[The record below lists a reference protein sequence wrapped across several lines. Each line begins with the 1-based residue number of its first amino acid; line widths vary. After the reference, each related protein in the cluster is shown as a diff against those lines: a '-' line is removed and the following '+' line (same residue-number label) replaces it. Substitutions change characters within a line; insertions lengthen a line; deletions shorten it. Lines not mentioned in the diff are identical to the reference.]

1 MADTKFMEFAEAT
14 AQATDSV
21 LVANSQNGVRRTQ
34 LGNLKHLFG
43 GIVDQSLGITG
54 WIEFA
59 NGLLVQWGE
68 IVLNGNHQAEA
79 EFPRAFLN
87 QVPRI
92 FVTCANGEA
101 VPEVFVSA
109 KVNDDL
115 TKIILYASGN
125 AVAGYS
131 YLAIGR

>member
-1 MADTKFMEFAEAT
+1 MADTKFMDFAEAT

-43 GIVDQSLGITG
+43 GIVAQSLGTTG
-54 WIEFA
+54 WVEFA
-59 NGLLVQWGE
+59 DGLLVQWGE
-68 IVLNGNHQAEA
+68 IILNGNQAEA
-79 EFPRAFLN
+79 ELPRPFLN

-92 FVTCANGEA
+92 LVSCSNGNV
-101 VPEVFVSA
+101 VPEVFTSV
-109 KVNDDL
+109 KIDDAL
-115 TKIILYASGN
+115 TKLTLYASGN
-125 AVAGYS
+125 VVAGYS